1 MRNLLRYR
9 PSLGTLL
16 GATALFVSLG
26 GTTYAAT
33 GGAFIL
39 GHANGATR
47 QTRLSA
53 PLNNPAFKV
62 TNKSAGANAAG
73 IGVTVAPGKP
83 PIVVNAAAGKATN
96 LNADLL
102 DGLDMTAFFRAR
114 EVVSDSV
121 AGHGSVNTN
130 SIDCPAGKLPVGGGG
145 GAFGAIDTGANTGP
159 RLVASI
165 PTAAGWR
172 VDAHAATAYAG
183 SWTLHVFAVCAAT
196 A

>member
-1 MRNLLRYR
+1 MRKLLRHR

-16 GATALFVSLG
+16 GATALFVALG
-26 GTTYAAT
+26 GTTYAAN

-62 TNKSAGANAAG
+62 TNKSAGAKAAG
-73 IGVTVAPGKP
+73 IGVTVAPGKA

-102 DGLDMTAFFRAR
+102 DGLDAAAFFRGR
-114 EVVSDSV
+114 EVVSNSI
-121 AGHGSVNTN
+121 AGHASSNVNT
-130 SIDCPAGKLPVGGGG
+130 IDCPAGKLPVGGGG

-159 RLVASI
+159 RLTASV
-165 PTAAGWR
+165 PTTTGWR
-172 VDAHAATAYAG
+172 VDAHAAVGYAG
-183 SWTLHVFAVCAAT
+183 VWSLFVYAVCAAT